1 MIGYLFQNLSVYSS
15 FLFYSNKEG
24 IATNSSYW
32 AIVIP
37 PMSSANLTLCLLLVL
52 CVDMR
57 YLLIAKTERFCYNY
71 I

>member
-1 MIGYLFQNLSVYSS
+1 MIGYLSQDLSVYFS

-24 IATNSSYW
+24 IATNSLYW
-32 AIVIP
+32 TIVIS
-37 PMSSANLTLCLLLVL
+37 PMLSANLTLCLLLVL

-71 I
+71 V